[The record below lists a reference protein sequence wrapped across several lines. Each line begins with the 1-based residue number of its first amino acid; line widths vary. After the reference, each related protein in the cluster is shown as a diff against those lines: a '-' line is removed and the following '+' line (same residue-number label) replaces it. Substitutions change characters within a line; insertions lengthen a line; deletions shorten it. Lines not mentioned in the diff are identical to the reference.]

1 MGLSAVAGNA
11 GLAERVGVSHHPR
24 PDVLQSDEVLSGGGR
39 RGEETRGGEGRGDKM
54 GMERRRKGGKRVKC
68 LGRIYG
74 DN

>member
-39 RGEETRGGEGRGDKM
+39 RGEETRGGEGRQNGD
-54 GMERRRKGGKRVKC
+54 GEEEERWEEGEVSRENLWG
-68 LGRIYG
+68 
-74 DN
+74 